1 MLGAPFLL
9 TLGMGLVAG
18 AFSSDSSSLQIPV
31 AVINEDEG
39 ELGQIFAQAFGSDEL
54 ADLLDPIAVSSA
66 SEAREMIMDNQ
77 LAAAVLVPPGFT
89 DSFIP
94 DTATG
99 QLSPVAALELITDP
113 ARPISAG
120 IVRSV
125 TNTLLNDLE
134 TQTLSVRLSIE
145 QLIAAGVLDAG
156 DSADLAVKGQE
167 IGRRLAIQQEESSL
181 ISINYETAAG
191 AGDNLDF
198 MAYMVPGFAVLFLM
212 YTVSQGGRSIL
223 AEREKGTLARMLAT
237 PSSSTQIMGGK
248 ISGIFLSGLAQMSIL
263 ILVSSILF
271 DLRWG
276 GLPAVTILLVAVVAA
291 ASGWGI
297 LLAAVAKN
305 TQQVSSMGTAVMLI
319 FGVLGGSFFALPS
332 TGLIALVSKITPNA
346 WAIEGFTTLAAG
358 GSLADIANVII
369 ALLLMALILFAA
381 AGSLFRR
388 RPLSAV

>member
-1 MLGAPFLL
+1 
-9 TLGMGLVAG
+9 
-18 AFSSDSSSLQIPV
+18 
-31 AVINEDEG
+31 
-39 ELGQIFAQAFGSDEL
+39 
-54 ADLLDPIAVSSA
+54 
-66 SEAREMIMDNQ
+66 
-77 LAAAVLVPPGFT
+77 
-89 DSFIP
+89 
-94 DTATG
+94 
-99 QLSPVAALELITDP
+99 
-113 ARPISAG
+113 
-120 IVRSV
+120 
-125 TNTLLNDLE
+125 
-134 TQTLSVRLSIE
+134 
-145 QLIAAGVLDAG
+145 
-156 DSADLAVKGQE
+156 
-167 IGRRLAIQQEESSL
+167 
-181 ISINYETAAG
+181 
-191 AGDNLDF
+191 
-198 MAYMVPGFAVLFLM
+198 
-212 YTVSQGGRSIL
+212 
-223 AEREKGTLARMLAT
+223 MLAT
-237 PSSSTQIMGGK
+237 SSSAAQIMGGK